1 MVDHPMTVIEGDLNK
16 QHQDTYN
23 SFLQSSFN
31 NSNSLLDLAEYN
43 MYYNNEGSGGVM
55 DEKVDTVQFNQTST
69 EAIFPES
76 RTIAYTAKKS
86 AMQP

>member
-1 MVDHPMTVIEGDLNK
+1 
-16 QHQDTYN
+16 
-23 SFLQSSFN
+23 
-31 NSNSLLDLAEYN
+31 

-76 RTIAYTAKKS
+76 RTIAYTATKS

>member
-1 MVDHPMTVIEGDLNK
+1 MVDHPITVLEGDLHK

-43 MYYNNEGSGGVM
+43 MYYNNEGTGGAM
-55 DEKVDTVQFNQTST
+55 DDKVDTVQFN
-69 EAIFPES
+69 
-76 RTIAYTAKKS
+76 
-86 AMQP
+86 